1 MFSAR
6 FAALALA
13 VLAGGGVILLHAAH
27 AAGAGASV
35 GASVVS
41 TALVAADAAAQV
53 LLETSTGVL
62 TLSIPG
68 AAAVAMQVSAVE
80 VVPQSGTMVFSVAE
94 GAAGL
99 AELVAQLGEA
109 GGSLSSSGT
118 LNGQGI
124 QIVVLGA
131 EQHGDGGGTVTAI
144 VTYN

>member
-1 MFSAR
+1 MLSAP
-6 FAALALA
+6 
-13 VLAGGGVILLHAAH
+13 
-27 AAGAGASV
+27 AGAASV
-35 GASVVS
+35 EANASATVLS
-41 TALVAADAAAQV
+41 PALVAADAAAQV

-68 AAAVAMQVSAVE
+68 AAAVAMQVSSVE